1 VATGKAPLEADIK
14 SAMAGDATALDTKPA
29 KGKGKSPLE
38 VVKGL
43 SPKQRSALRARVEAI
58 LEALD
63 EVEAE
68 AEAEAESEGESEEE
82 EV

>member
-14 SAMAGDATALDTKPA
+14 SAMAGDASALESRP
-29 KGKGKSPLE
+29 KGKSKERSPRE
-38 VVKGL
+38 VVAGL
-43 SPKQRSALRARVEAI
+43 SPAQRKALRPRVEQI

-68 AEAEAESEGESEEE
+68 SEPEAEEE